1 MAIRTRTAGVLAAS
15 LLLGACATPAPMQT
29 VDYVDLERFMGDWYV
44 IANIP
49 TFVEKSAHNA
59 VESYRLDDD
68 GSIATTFTFRAGGF
82 DGDERVYSPRG
93 FVRNRESNAE
103 WGMQFIWP
111 IKADY
116 RIIYLNEDYTQTVI
130 GRARR
135 DYVWIMART
144 ASISDE
150 DYQRLVQLV
159 GDFDYDITQ
168 VQRVPQQW

>member
-1 MAIRTRTAGVLAAS
+1 MLAAS
-15 LLLGACATPAPMQT
+15 LLVGACATPSPMQT

-49 TFVEKSAHNA
+49 TFVEKTAHNA

-68 GSIATTFTFRAGGF
+68 GSIATTFTFRDGGF
-82 DGDERVYSPRG
+82 DGDERVYTPRG

-103 WGMQFIWP
+103 WGMQFVWP

-144 ASISDE
+144 SSISE
-150 DYQRLVQLV
+150 ADYQDLLQLIEDS
-159 GDFDYDITQ
+159 GYDAAQ
-168 VQRVPQQW
+168 VKRVPQQW